1 MAEEKRWDDKLT
13 GAAHDV
19 AAAEASPLKV
29 VAGPGTG
36 KTFALKRRVA
46 RRLQEGCQPKRILA
60 VTFTRMAATDLKNE
74 LAGLGIEGCDEVDA
88 VTLHSLCFRMLAR
101 TVVLESTG
109 RHPRPLLAF
118 EERFMVEDL
127 NGDGLSGIRDRQ
139 RRLQAFN
146 AAWARLQSEEP
157 GWPAG
162 AIDGVFH
169 EALLAWLRFH
179 RAILVGELVPVA
191 LRYLRNNP
199 ESTFLTAYDH
209 VFTDEYQDLN
219 KAEQVLV
226 DLLAKNG
233 THTIV
238 GDEDQSIY
246 SFKHAHPQ
254 GIQEFV
260 CEEEI
265 GLDVC
270 RRCPVQVI
278 DMANSLIGHN
288 PDRADRQLHPADGQP
303 PGEVHIVQ
311 WPSLKEEAEGLAQ
324 FIKARIDAGKVEAG
338 KVLVLCPVRLIG
350 YLIRD
355 ALNTAGVRA
364 HSFFQEEILE
374 GNAAKLD
381 ECQAQQAYTLLNLL
395 ADKYDRVALRCWC
408 GFGTGTRRSGPW
420 SKLRAHCEKTG
431 LQPWDAME
439 RIDDGEL
446 AVLGTQNLLPPF
458 REARRVVELFGDLAG
473 DELVN
478 SVFPEDEA
486 WSFAIRSLIASF
498 NKNWTGATQLRDQLR
513 VVITQPELPTDVE
526 YVRVMSLHKSKGLTA
541 VLVVVADLIEGLIP
555 RVDKDL
561 PEADQDRQLREQ
573 RRLFYV
579 AMTRTKQVLV
589 LSSVARLRKEVAFKV
604 GARPAAV
611 GFYTVTTIA
620 SRFMDELGTT
630 APRARRGKELAG

>member
-1 MAEEKRWDDKLT
+1 
-13 GAAHDV
+13 
-19 AAAEASPLKV
+19 
-29 VAGPGTG
+29 
-36 KTFALKRRVA
+36 
-46 RRLQEGCQPKRILA
+46 
-60 VTFTRMAATDLKNE
+60 
-74 LAGLGIEGCDEVDA
+74 
-88 VTLHSLCFRMLAR
+88 
-101 TVVLESTG
+101 
-109 RHPRPLLAF
+109 
-118 EERFMVEDL
+118 
-127 NGDGLSGIRDRQ
+127 
-139 RRLQAFN
+139 
-146 AAWARLQSEEP
+146 
-157 GWPAG
+157 
-162 AIDGVFH
+162 
-169 EALLAWLRFH
+169 
-179 RAILVGELVPVA
+179 VPVA

-199 ESTFLTAYDH
+199 ESAFLTAYDH

-246 SFKHAHPQ
+246 SFKHAHPE

-265 GLDVC
+265 SLDLC

-278 DMANSLIGHN
+278 DLANSLIGHN
-288 PDRADRQLHPADGQP
+288 LDRADRQLRPANGQP
-303 PGEVHIVQ
+303 LGEVHIVQ
-311 WPSLKEEAEGLAQ
+311 WPSLQEEAEGLAK
-324 FIKARIDAGKVEAG
+324 FIKARINAGKVEAG

-355 ALNTAGVRA
+355 ALNNAGVRA

-395 ADKYDRVALRCWC
+395 ADKHDRVALRCWC

-439 RIDDGEL
+439 RIDDRDL
-446 AVLGTQNLLPPF
+446 VVPGTQNLMLPF
-458 REARRVVELFGDLAG
+458 REARRLVGLLGELAG
-473 DELVN
+473 GELVN
-478 SVFPEDEA
+478 SVFPEDEV
-486 WSFAIRSLIASF
+486 WSSAIRSLISSF
-498 NKNWTGATQLRDQLR
+498 NKDWTGATQLRDQLR
-513 VVITQPELPTDVE
+513 VVITQPELPNDVE

-541 VLVVVADLIEGLIP
+541 DVVVVADLIEGLIP

-561 PEADQDRQLREQ
+561 PQVDQDRQLREQ
-573 RRLFYV
+573 RRLLYV
-579 AMTRTKQVLV
+579 ALTRTKHVLV
-589 LSSVARLRKEVAFKV
+589 LSSVARLKKEVAFKV

-611 GFYTVTTIA
+611 TAYSVSTIA
-620 SRFMDELGTT
+620 SRFLDELGPT
-630 APRARRGKELAG
+630 APKPRRGKELVG